1 MAVTESIIDFERKKY
16 DWCSRVQRIM
26 DQVSFFKVKVIGPL
40 H

>member
-16 DWCSRVQRIM
+16 DCSRVQRIM